1 MIKIQRKKNVW
12 IKERGKIV
20 KNMFLKLL
28 MDFRDN
34 KIAQVLLQLRKK
46 WSFTGIA
53 DDSTIPAVK
62 RLSLIKSIE

>member
-1 MIKIQRKKNVW
+1 
-12 IKERGKIV
+12 
-20 KNMFLKLL
+20 MFFKLL

-53 DDSTIPAVK
+53 DDITIPAVK